1 MTTENQNIKSWAE
14 DDRPREKLLLKG
26 KKALSDAELLAIVIG
41 SGSRNETAVDLA
53 KRMLKN
59 SDNNW
64 NALAKLTIKE
74 LSNFK
79 GIGQAKAIGIVAAL
93 EIGQRRASQLGIE
106 KPTIS
111 SSKDVF
117 MLMKAELSDIPHEE
131 FWVLYLNR
139 SNKVIS
145 KTMISSGG
153 IHETVVDTRLLLKNA
168 IEQLAVGIVLVHNH
182 PSGNVKPSEAD
193 KKLTKKIYE
202 ASKLLDIK
210 LLDHIIFSENGYF
223 SFADQG
229 LL

>member
-168 IEQLAVGIVLVHNH
+168 IEQLAVGMVLVHNH